1 MPCAQGAFA
10 IVSSPIPA
18 IRHARAD
25 LASSPGAADWTI
37 ALAWSARA
45 IPGEGHTPLKR
56 RIAQAPDAVE
66 ELEQEGDG

>member
-25 LASSPGAADWTI
+25 LAVGPERRAWKI
-37 ALAWSARA
+37 ALAWSVRA
-45 IPGEGHTPLKR
+45 IPGEGHAPLKR
-56 RIAQAPDAVE
+56 RIALALDAVE